1 MNELIKKRRQ
11 IALFPE
17 YCRPVPKR
25 RYKFAV
31 KGDVFRSIV
40 GQFGKT
46 KKAFSILSGALSATH
61 LANRLFLFLA
71 EGKMLKAKIYG
82 WNNNRHEHN

>member
-1 MNELIKKRRQ
+1 MNELIKKKEANRT
-11 IALFPE
+11 F
-17 YCRPVPKR
+17 
-25 RYKFAV
+25 
-31 KGDVFRSIV
+31 
-40 GQFGKT
+40 
-46 KKAFSILSGALSATH
+46 SGALSATH